1 MAIVVISPEAFWQL
15 PGPFVDILKNAGHEV
30 RYPSQKTF
38 TRGNDPDE
46 LTLQE
51 LAGATAVIAGGERLH
66 AEVLRQL
73 PDLRVI
79 ARCGVGYDR
88 VDVPAAS
95 DLGKVVT
102 ITPFSNHEAVAEHA
116 FALILGLTKYV
127 ALNDRRVR
135 AGGWSTTLTK
145 PIRGQTLGLI
155 GLGRIGRSTAMR
167 GVALG
172 MKVIAHEMFPDTDF
186 VQKHGIELV
195 DRDELLSRSDFVS
208 LHCPLNDETRGMCN
222 AAFFSKM
229 KRGAALINTARG
241 GMVIEADLIAAL
253 ESGQVGGAGLDV
265 FDPEPPLPD
274 NQLFGFDNVVL
285 TPHQAGTDERSM
297 EGMGVE
303 CAENIVA
310 LLSGQ
315 WPEASIVN
323 KSLKEQWL
331 SEFA

>member
-15 PGPFVDILKNAGHEV
+15 PGPFVYILKNAGHEV

-155 GLGRIGRSTAMR
+155 EKEKGVSQEKGVRS
-167 GVALG
+167 
-172 MKVIAHEMFPDTDF
+172 
-186 VQKHGIELV
+186 
-195 DRDELLSRSDFVS
+195 LSFAVLCGTVRR
-208 LHCPLNDETRGMCN
+208 C
-222 AAFFSKM
+222 
-229 KRGAALINTARG
+229 
-241 GMVIEADLIAAL
+241 
-253 ESGQVGGAGLDV
+253 
-265 FDPEPPLPD
+265 PEP
-274 NQLFGFDNVVL
+274 
-285 TPHQAGTDERSM
+285 AAS
-297 EGMGVE
+297 
-303 CAENIVA
+303 A
-310 LLSGQ
+310 LRMKCST
-315 WPEASIVN
+315 S
-323 KSLKEQWL
+323 
-331 SEFA
+331 